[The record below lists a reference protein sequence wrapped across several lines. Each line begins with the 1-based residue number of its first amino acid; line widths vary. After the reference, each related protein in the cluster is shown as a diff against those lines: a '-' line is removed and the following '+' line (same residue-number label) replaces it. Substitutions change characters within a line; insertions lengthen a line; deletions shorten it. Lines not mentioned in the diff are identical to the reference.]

1 MYACSLHQLRE
12 QFLTGLNNRI
22 HAKVEG
28 SGFRAHMSPYPQL
41 LGAALDTEAAVRI
54 EDRGLSRVK
63 PPVAQVSNSRQGVSR
78 VSDPKTASG
87 P

>member
-1 MYACSLHQLRE
+1 MYACSSHQLRE

-22 HAKVEG
+22 RAKVEG
-28 SGFRAHMSPYPQL
+28 SGLRAHTSPYPQL
-41 LGAALDTEAAVRI
+41 LGAVLDAEASVRI

-63 PPVAQVSNSRQGVSR
+63 PPVAQASNSRQGVSK